1 VADGVDLVENDA
13 GGVVVLWGMP
23 TWCWE
28 PGDVVGRRLAA
39 VQLVETGAAAR
50 TEVAA
55 AFGVSTETARR
66 WSRDYERGGAVA
78 LGLEVKGPK
87 RASKLTGD
95 KKKEIRQARSGGRS
109 MTEVAEICGVSLNS
123 VSRALRGDDP
133 LRPGSTGAKP
143 EGKELVPLAAHS
155 GDREQ
160 RFRFKANTVPVE
172 TEQMPIGSTCGRC
185 SVVKWP
191 SWAARPPDRL
201 RHLLLSAPADRPWPR
216 LRGRPALRCSGVPSG
231 APA

>member
-1 VADGVDLVENDA
+1 MADGVDLVENDA

-143 EGKELVPLAAHS
+143 EGKELVPLARPEPRPAE
-155 GDREQ
+155 RQ
-160 RFRFKANTVPVE
+160 
-172 TEQMPIGSTCGRC
+172 
-185 SVVKWP
+185 
-191 SWAARPPDRL
+191 AARAG
-201 RHLLLSAPADRPWPR
+201 LLAGAAPVFCDGAGLP
-216 LRGRPALRCSGVPSG
+216 LAGALLVLPALVAGG
-231 APA
+231 

>member
-1 VADGVDLVENDA
+1 MRTPDIEGVANHGGPESCVGARKGVGEALTGVRA
-13 GGVVVLWGMP
+13 GWDI
-23 TWCWE
+23 E
-28 PGDVVGRRLAA
+28 PRNNN
-39 VQLVETGAAAR
+39 
-50 TEVAA
+50 
-55 AFGVSTETARR
+55 FGVPT
-66 WSRDYERGGAVA
+66 
-78 LGLEVKGPK
+78 
-87 RASKLTGD
+87 
-95 KKKEIRQARSGGRS
+95 
-109 MTEVAEICGVSLNS
+109 
-123 VSRALRGDDP
+123 
-133 LRPGSTGAKP
+133 
-143 EGKELVPLAAHS
+143 AHS